1 MEIVKAI
8 NGVLQHRTSHTSHY
22 LTDESVV
29 PAPIIGSNS
38 GTLYMPIYTEKGPTN
53 VLRKFSGTGA
63 YAELIKTYG
72 EPDVKR
78 LGLPYTMAALHV
90 AMGGNLV
97 AQSVKHS
104 SATKAG
110 FILGL
115 SIENKNEDNT
125 DITKTLGWI
134 LPDGSGFVEDPT
146 AGQED
151 SLQPTSAHTVHKV
164 NTKRIKL
171 VSIPVTGIK
180 NMDTL
185 VRTASKMYED
195 ILLKPTTE
203 RQRVYPIL
211 YGLYNG
217 EGEYGNNFQ
226 FIMSDSHDTIEG
238 RPYFVGEFYDTRT
251 TSFVPGTKKPFS
263 LSKDSRGDLQLN
275 VNLKFKGDYEV
286 RSMDSFQLDKIG
298 EILQGEFDKVSVFNT
313 TNNMSVEGKLYMEN
327 VKEAKDLFKEAD
339 KTTTRFN
346 RLSYLNLATLEQL
359 ASVFVTEKSTTFKFS
374 GGTEGLL
381 TEMKLKGFDWD
392 FTANVAPVGQPEK
405 RKKVVTEMFK
415 EAFLGMRSAEIY
427 NLWANR
433 ADYILDAGFP
443 NEVKIAMVAFVTN
456 NRDDIQCLLNA
467 PIGISS
473 IDEAIEWKK
482 SNDYYSRLITY
493 FPGNFEYLDNDS
505 SESVRVPQ
513 TFTMIPMLIDH
524 YREKGFSEPICGVA
538 NGMITNVIPG
548 SGRAIGDL
556 TLKSNDKLVNAGF
569 VCVSAYADERVFLD
583 SQKSNYLLNQSSML
597 QFFHNNSITNRIIKV
612 IYEELESERH
622 RLTSDEAIKRIEDKI
637 QLALKPYQ
645 TKVDNLEYKIY
656 FKSDYD
662 KAIGLLSHDINIQ
675 YHGEVIYHMV
685 HLTAK
690 PVAAA

>member
-29 PAPIIGSNS
+29 PVPIIGVNS

-63 YAELIKTYG
+63 YKELINTYG

-78 LGLPYTMAALHV
+78 LGLPYTMAAIHV
-90 AMGGNLV
+90 AMGGNLI

-151 SLQPTSAHTVHKV
+151 STQPTAAHVVHKI

-171 VSIPVTGIK
+171 VSIPVNGIK

-185 VRTASKMYED
+185 IRTASKMYED
-195 ILLKPTTE
+195 VLLKPTTE

-238 RPYFVGEFYDTRT
+238 RPYFVGEFYDTRIN
-251 TSFVPGTKKPFS
+251 SFVTNTKQAFS
-263 LSKDSRGDLQLN
+263 LSKDSRGDLPLN
-275 VNLKFKGDYEV
+275 INLKFKGDYEV
-286 RSMDSFQLDKIG
+286 RSMDSYQLDKIG
-298 EILQGEFDKVSVFNT
+298 EIIQGEFDKVSVFNT
-313 TNNMSVEGKLYMEN
+313 VNNMSVEGKLYAEN
-327 VKEAKDLFKEAD
+327 VKEAKETFKEAD
-339 KTTTRFN
+339 MTTTRFN
-346 RLSYLNLATLEQL
+346 RLSYLNLSTLEQL
-359 ASVFVTEKSTTFKFS
+359 SLAFVVEKATTFNFT

-381 TEMKLKGFDWD
+381 TEMKLKGFDWG
-392 FTANVAPVGQPEK
+392 FTANVAPTGQPEK
-405 RKKVVTEMFK
+405 RRKVVAEMFK

-443 NEVKIAMVAFVTN
+443 NDVKTAMVSLVTN
-456 NRDDIQCLLNA
+456 NRDEIQCLLNA

-482 SNDYYSRLITY
+482 SNNFFSRLITY
-493 FPGNFEYLDNDS
+493 FPGNFEYLDVES
-505 SESVRVPQ
+505 SESIRVPQ
-513 TFTMIPMLIDH
+513 TFTMIPILIDH
-524 YREKGFSEPICGVA
+524 YKEKGFAEPVCGVA
-538 NGMITNVIPG
+538 NGMLTNVVPG

-569 VCVSAYADERVFLD
+569 VCVSAYAEERVFLD

-597 QFFHNNSITNRIIKV
+597 QLFHNNSITNRIIKV
-612 IYEELESERH
+612 IYEELEAERH
-622 RLTSDEAIKRIEDKI
+622 RLTSDESIKRIEDKI
-637 QLALKPYQ
+637 RLALKPYEG
-645 TKVDNLEYKIY
+645 KVAGLEYKIY

-662 KAIGLLSHDINIQ
+662 KAIGLLSHDINIM
-675 YHGEVIYHMV
+675 YNGEVLYHMV

-690 PVAAA
+690 PVAA